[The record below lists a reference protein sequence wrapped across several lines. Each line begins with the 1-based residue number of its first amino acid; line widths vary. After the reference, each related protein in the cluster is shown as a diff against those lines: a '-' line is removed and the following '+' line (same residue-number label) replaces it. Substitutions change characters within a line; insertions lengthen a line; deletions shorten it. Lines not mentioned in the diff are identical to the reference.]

1 MGSSITPSVGSNN
14 TNSGKGGSPVAGD
27 QLTSALSP
35 DFQRKI
41 PTPYQDTVGQVPSG
55 TGMNGT
61 ITLPGDGGQPVMGQP
76 NTSGNTG
83 MTPVGT
89 GLNNGN
95 SFMQFGEGG
104 DNTSPMGK
112 GGGAGQSSGKGSA
125 IGGDVQNGTYHPDSG
140 PQGPGATY

>member
-1 MGSSITPSVGSNN
+1 MGLSITPSVGSNN

-41 PTPYQDTVGQVPSG
+41 PTPYQDTVGQVPNG

-61 ITLPGDGGQPVMGQP
+61 VTLPGDGGQPAMGQP

-83 MTPVGT
+83 MTPIGT

-95 SFMQFGEGG
+95 SFSQNGFSG
-104 DNTSPMGK
+104 DNKSPMGK
-112 GGGAGQSSGKGSA
+112 GGGAGQSSGKAASA
-125 IGGDVQNGTYHPDSG
+125 NK
-140 PQGPGATY
+140 

>member
-1 MGSSITPSVGSNN
+1 MGSSITPTVGSNN
-14 TNSGKGGSPVAGD
+14 TNSGKNGSPVAGD

-41 PTPYQDTVGQVPSG
+41 PTPYQGTVGQVPSG

-61 ITLPGDGGQPVMGQP
+61 VTLPGDGGQPAMGQP

-89 GLNNGN
+89 GLNSFNALSTPGGINGF
-95 SFMQFGEGG
+95 SG
-104 DNTSPMGK
+104 DNKSPMGK
-112 GGGAGQSSGKGSA
+112 GGGAGQSSGKAASA
-125 IGGDVQNGTYHPDSG
+125 NK
-140 PQGPGATY
+140 